1 MSLDKCDFT
10 YIFCHNICLKSSNFI
25 LTYLKILTFLHRFV
39 CIIIITDEKSPNK
52 RKEGMFVKQSL
63 HVTSTP
69 NAPKTERQSSE
80 ENTGNVYIY
89 KVP

>member
-1 MSLDKCDFT
+1 
-10 YIFCHNICLKSSNFI
+10 
-25 LTYLKILTFLHRFV
+25 
-39 CIIIITDEKSPNK
+39 
-52 RKEGMFVKQSL
+52 MFVKQSL